1 MVGEVGILAVAVD
14 VEFLGHALAP
24 GKSRVLFPVGGD
36 IRLVAVEY
44 LPCVETD
51 GLQGD
56 LRAGA
61 FTAVQPSGLE
71 IQPDA
76 YIYFLFSLWCHIF
89 SGLDE

>member
-1 MVGEVGILAVAVD
+1 MAGTQ
-14 VEFLGHALAP
+14 HLAP

-76 YIYFLFSLWCHIF
+76 YIFCSVCGAISSQDWMNNNEFL
-89 SGLDE
+89 

>member
-1 MVGEVGILAVAVD
+1 MAGTQ
-14 VEFLGHALAP
+14 HLAP

-76 YIYFLFSLWCHIF
+76 YIYFLFSLWAISSQDWMNNNEF
-89 SGLDE
+89 L